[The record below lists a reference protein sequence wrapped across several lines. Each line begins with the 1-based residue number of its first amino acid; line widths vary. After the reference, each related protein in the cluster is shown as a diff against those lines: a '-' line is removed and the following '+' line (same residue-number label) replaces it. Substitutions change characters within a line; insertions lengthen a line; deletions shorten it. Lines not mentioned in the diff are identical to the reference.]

1 MSLSTLDT
9 ASFGQSFS
17 PYTNNQ
23 SLPLQQ
29 PPFPVQAQPGSSFAH
44 NVPQQQQYPQLS
56 GGKSLERRQ
65 CGCAC
70 ADMVGFDQPTRRH
83 IHRPCRLQP

>member
-1 MSLSTLDT
+1 MSLLDA

-29 PPFPVQAQPGSSFAH
+29 PPFPVQAQPAPNFAH
-44 NVPQQQQYPQLS
+44 NVSQQQQYQQLS
-56 GGKSLERRQ
+56 GGRS
-65 CGCAC
+65 
-70 ADMVGFDQPTRRH
+70 M
-83 IHRPCRLQP
+83 